1 MTTQQQ
7 TKSVTVTWTAVI
19 AVALV
24 GAFTVFAPGALAQE
38 VAQLEQFATELAQL
52 DVDNAGADEAMD
64 DPPPRE
70 RRAHGRRDG
79 QVDGPDDGR
88 GRKRRRGGEDG
99 GRFGDHHRGKRDKD
113 GHGPRERRLHL
124 SKQRIDELITT
135 LKSVN
140 PELAERFVARAGD
153 LDSERTRQGIATRL
167 AGMAWLMR
175 MDRLR
180 RTDPEL
186 FELKV
191 QDMRLKRST
200 RDLARKYR
208 EARKTEDADAMS
220 KLNDQVRGHVAKHFD
235 VIQKVRDH
243 TLARLEK
250 QLEKLRKQVE
260 TRSSHRDD
268 LINER
273 VEKITGAGDPSQP
286 QW

>member
-7 TKSVTVTWTAVI
+7 TKSVTVTWTVVI

-52 DVDNAGADEAMD
+52 DLDNAGADEVMD
-64 DPPPRE
+64 DPPPRK

-88 GRKRRRGGEDG
+88 GRQRRRRGEDG
-99 GRFGDHHRGKRDKD
+99 GRFGDHHRGKRGKD
-113 GHGPRERRLHL
+113 AHGPRERRLHL
-124 SKQRIDELITT
+124 SKERIDELIAT

-153 LDSERTRQGIATRL
+153 LDSERTRRGIATRL
-167 AGMAWLMR
+167 AGMSWLMR

-208 EARKTEDADAMS
+208 EARETEDADAMS

-243 TLARLEK
+243 TLARLEN

-273 VEKITGAGDPSQP
+273 VEEITGAGDPSQP